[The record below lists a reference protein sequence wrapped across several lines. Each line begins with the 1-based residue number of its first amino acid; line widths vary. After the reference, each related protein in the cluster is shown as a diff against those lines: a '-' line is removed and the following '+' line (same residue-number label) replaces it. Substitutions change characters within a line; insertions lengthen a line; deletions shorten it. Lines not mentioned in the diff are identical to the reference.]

1 MWSSQEPPKLNE
13 FPLSRVKNARPVGS
27 LSDNS
32 CCISGKQ
39 QLAIATAIAIA
50 IAASNILLGQL
61 QVVKKQR
68 LVFVERRDGTA
79 LEPKGKQR
87 SGCEAKAR

>member
-27 LSDNS
+27 LSDS
-32 CCISGKQ
+32 CCCISGKQ
-39 QLAIATAIAIA
+39 QLALATAIAIA
-50 IAASNILLGQL
+50 AGNNLLGQL
-61 QVVKKQR
+61 QVVKNSGWFLLR
-68 LVFVERRDGTA
+68 DETERRWN
-79 LEPKGKQR
+79 PKGKQR